1 MSYVTGSAKGV
12 YLLPP
17 PGAKWLGVPVIIAA
31 EEREKV
37 GLLWLL

>member
-1 MSYVTGSAKGV
+1 MSSAANGV

-31 EEREKV
+31 AEEREKI
-37 GLLWLL
+37 GPLWLL